1 MNSKNYNIVD
11 GFNTI
16 APAYDMAN
24 DAMTLGLHR
33 LWRRALCKKALKF
46 SPKNSQILDVATGT
60 GDVIIGLFSD
70 RSDIHVTGIDAS
82 EGMLNIAREKFKSKA
97 NLFQKNIELLLA
109 NGLSLPFLDNSF
121 HTVTVCWGIRNIRPY
136 SAALREIKRVLKPG
150 GSVIILESGRPEFK
164 IVRSLYNSYSK
175 LLPFI
180 GEKISKY
187 KPAYQFYKA
196 SVDAFP
202 SGKQFVAELYDA
214 GFFNAK
220 YETLGASIVYLYSAQ
235 KPAVK

>member
-16 APAYDMAN
+16 APAYDLAN

-33 LWRRALCKKALKF
+33 LWRRSLCKKALKL
-46 SPKNSQILDVATGT
+46 SPKDSQILDVATGT
-60 GDVIIGLFSD
+60 GDVILGLFSD

-97 NLFQKNIELLLA
+97 HLFQKNIKLLLA
-109 NGLSLPFLDNSF
+109 DGLSLPFLDNTF
-121 HTVTVCWGIRNIRPY
+121 HTVTVCWGIRNMRPY
-136 SAALREIKRVLKPG
+136 SGALREIKRVLKPG

-164 IVRSLYNSYSK
+164 FIRSLYNSYSK
-175 LLPFI
+175 ILPFI

-196 SVDAFP
+196 SVDVFP

-214 GFFNAK
+214 GFINAN

-235 KPAVK
+235 KATC